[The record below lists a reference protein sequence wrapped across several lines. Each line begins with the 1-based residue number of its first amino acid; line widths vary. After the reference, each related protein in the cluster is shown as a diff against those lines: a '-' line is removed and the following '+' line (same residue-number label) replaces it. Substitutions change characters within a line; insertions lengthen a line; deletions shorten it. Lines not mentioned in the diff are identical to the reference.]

1 MAWLW
6 VLIAVVVIIGVIVV
20 VLVLRYM
27 GQRGSVVTGGWL
39 AQAIDVYAKGTAL
52 HDDMRAAVQ
61 PGASARD
68 AVRWADLDRR
78 ADGVAQA
85 LSAMRDTGVDP
96 EDRTTA
102 ADALA
107 SLQAVRSAV
116 EAYHAAPGSAEQAEV
131 LRGRLAGFELSLRT
145 LRAPDPHLW

>member
-1 MAWLW
+1 VAWLW

-27 GQRGSVVTGGWL
+27 GRRGSVVTGGWL

-61 PGASARD
+61 PGAPATA

-78 ADGVAQA
+78 ADALAQA
-85 LSAMRDTGVDP
+85 LSAMRDTGADP
-96 EDRTTA
+96 EDRTA
-102 ADALA
+102 AASALA
-107 SLQAVRSAV
+107 ALQSVRSAV
-116 EAYHAAPGSAEQAEV
+116 EAYHAASGHAEQAEV
-131 LRGRLAGFELSLRT
+131 VRGRLAGFELSLRA